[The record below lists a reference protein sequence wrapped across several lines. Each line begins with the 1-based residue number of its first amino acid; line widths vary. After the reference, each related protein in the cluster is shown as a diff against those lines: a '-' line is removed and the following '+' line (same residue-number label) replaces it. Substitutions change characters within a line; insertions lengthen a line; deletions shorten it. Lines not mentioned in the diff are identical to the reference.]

1 MIDNKRAF
9 AMPKRLRP
17 HRRACVFAVA
27 AVLGAVLALSPP
39 AIAAMTANQ
48 VKAKIAKDFGVKVLK
63 VRPGKADGR
72 KVFVVTV
79 MNPGG
84 DFNEAFQV
92 STITVD
98 AETGK
103 LVAGFRHRASGLDA
117 NQAPSYVPNLHSPDT
132 LSWGF
137 IWR

>member
-1 MIDNKRAF
+1 MIDNK
-9 AMPKRLRP
+9 
-17 HRRACVFAVA
+17 RACVFAVA
-27 AVLGAVLALSPP
+27 AVLGAALALPPP

-92 STITVD
+92 STIVVD
-98 AETGK
+98 VETGK
-103 LVAGFRHRASGLDA
+103 LVSGFRHRASGLDA
-117 NQAPSYVPNLHSPDT
+117 NQAPTFVPNLHSPDT

>member
-1 MIDNKRAF
+1 MIDNKRA
-9 AMPKRLRP
+9 
-17 HRRACVFAVA
+17 CVFAVV
-27 AVLGAVLALSPP
+27 AVLGAVLALPPP
-39 AIAAMTANQ
+39 AIAALSANQ
-48 VKAKIAKDFGVKVLK
+48 VKAKVAKAFGVMVVK
-63 VRPGKADGR
+63 VRPGNVDGR
-72 KVFVVTV
+72 KVFVVTM

-92 STITVD
+92 STIVVD

-103 LVAGFRHRASGLDA
+103 LVPGFRHRASGLDA
-117 NQAPSYVPNLHSPDT
+117 NQAPSFVPNLHSPDT

>member
-1 MIDNKRAF
+1 MIDNKRAY
-9 AMPKRLRP
+9 
-17 HRRACVFAVA
+17 VFAVV
-27 AVLGAVLALSPP
+27 AVLGAVLALPPP
-39 AIAAMTANQ
+39 AIAALSANQ
-48 VKAKIAKDFGVKVLK
+48 VKAKVAKAFGVKVLK

-72 KVFVVTV
+72 KVYLVTV

-92 STITVD
+92 STIVVD
-98 AETGK
+98 VETGK
-103 LVAGFRHRASGLDA
+103 LVSGYRHRASGLDA

>member
-1 MIDNKRAF
+1 MAITATVVAGL
-9 AMPKRLRP
+9 AMPAPAL
-17 HRRACVFAVA
+17 A
-27 AVLGAVLALSPP
+27 AVSAD
-39 AIAAMTANQ
+39 Q
-48 VKAKIAKDFGVKVLK
+48 VKAKVAKAFGVKVLK
-63 VRPGKADGR
+63 VRPAKADGR

-92 STITVD
+92 STIVVD

-103 LVAGFRHRASGLDA
+103 LVSGYRHRASGLDA
-117 NQAPSYVPNLHSPDT
+117 NQAPMFVPNLHSPDT

>member
-1 MIDNKRAF
+1 MIDNKRA
-9 AMPKRLRP
+9 
-17 HRRACVFAVA
+17 CVFAVV
-27 AVLGAVLALSPP
+27 AVLGAVLALPPP
-39 AIAAMTANQ
+39 AIAALSANQ
-48 VKAKIAKDFGVKVLK
+48 VKAKVAKAFGVKVLK
-63 VRPGKADGR
+63 VRPGKVDGR
-72 KVFVVTV
+72 KVFVVTM

-92 STITVD
+92 STIVVD
-98 AETGK
+98 VETGK
-103 LVAGFRHRASGLDA
+103 LVSGYRHRASGLDA

>member
-1 MIDNKRAF
+1 MIDSKSAGVCF
-9 AMPKRLRP
+9 A
-17 HRRACVFAVA
+17 A
-27 AVLGAVLALSPP
+27 ALLGAVMAFPPP
-39 AIAAMTANQ
+39 ALAAMNADQ
-48 VKAKIAKDFGVKVLK
+48 VRAKVAKAFGVKVLK

-92 STITVD
+92 STIVVD
-98 AETGK
+98 VETGK
-103 LVAGFRHRASGLDA
+103 LVPGFRHRASGLDA
-117 NQAPSYVPNLHSPDT
+117 NQAPSFVPNLHSPDT

>member
-1 MIDNKRAF
+1 MIDGKRVGV
-9 AMPKRLRP
+9 
-17 HRRACVFAVA
+17 C
-27 AVLGAVLALSPP
+27 
-39 AIAAMTANQ
+39 IAAALLAAGLSFPLPALAAMNADQ
-48 VKAKIAKDFGVKVLK
+48 VKAKVAKAFGVKVLK

-72 KVFVVTV
+72 KVFVVTM

-92 STITVD
+92 STIVVD
-98 AETGK
+98 VETGK
-103 LVAGFRHRASGLDA
+103 LVSGYRHRASGLDA

>member
-1 MIDNKRAF
+1 MIDGKRVGVCF
-9 AMPKRLRP
+9 A
-17 HRRACVFAVA
+17 A
-27 AVLGAVLALSPP
+27 ALLAAGLSFPLP
-39 AIAAMTANQ
+39 ALAAMNADQ
-48 VKAKIAKDFGVKVLK
+48 VKAKVAKAFGVKVLK

-92 STITVD
+92 SNIVVD
-98 AETGK
+98 VETGK
-103 LVAGFRHRASGLDA
+103 LVPGFRHRASGIAA
-117 NQAPSYVPNLHSPDT
+117 NQAPSFVPNLHSPDT

>member
-1 MIDNKRAF
+1 MIDNKRA
-9 AMPKRLRP
+9 
-17 HRRACVFAVA
+17 CVFAV
-27 AVLGAVLALSPP
+27 VVGLGAVLALPPP
-39 AIAAMTANQ
+39 AIAALSANQ
-48 VKAKIAKDFGVKVLK
+48 VKAKVAKEFGVKVLK

-92 STITVD
+92 STIVVD
-98 AETGK
+98 VETGK
-103 LVAGFRHRASGLDA
+103 LVSGFRHRASGLDA
-117 NQAPSYVPNLHSPDT
+117 NQAPTFVPNLHSPDT

>member
-1 MIDNKRAF
+1 MIDCKRAGV
-9 AMPKRLRP
+9 
-17 HRRACVFAVA
+17 CIA
-27 AVLGAVLALSPP
+27 AVLLAAALSFPLP
-39 AIAAMTANQ
+39 AIAAMSGDQ
-48 VKAKIAKDFGVKVLK
+48 VKAKIAKEFGVKVLK
-63 VRPGKADGR
+63 VRPAKADGR
-72 KVFVVTV
+72 KVYVVTV

-92 STITVD
+92 STLTVD

-103 LVAGFRHRASGLDA
+103 LVPGFRHRASGLDA

-132 LSWGF
+132 LGWGF

>member
-1 MIDNKRAF
+1 MIDNKRA
-9 AMPKRLRP
+9 
-17 HRRACVFAVA
+17 CVFAVV
-27 AVLGAVLALSPP
+27 AVLGAVLALPPP
-39 AIAAMTANQ
+39 AIAALSANQ
-48 VKAKIAKDFGVKVLK
+48 VKAKVAKAFGVKVLK

-72 KVFVVTV
+72 KVFVVTI

-84 DFNEAFQV
+84 NFNEAFQV
-92 STITVD
+92 STIVVD
-98 AETGK
+98 VETGK
-103 LVAGFRHRASGLDA
+103 LVSGYRHRASGLDA

>member
-1 MIDNKRAF
+1 MIDGKRVGV
-9 AMPKRLRP
+9 
-17 HRRACVFAVA
+17 CIA
-27 AVLGAVLALSPP
+27 AALLAAALSFPLS
-39 AIAAMTANQ
+39 ALAAMNADQ
-48 VKAKIAKDFGVKVLK
+48 VKAKVAKAFGVKVLK

-72 KVFVVTV
+72 KVFVVTM

-92 STITVD
+92 STIVVD

-103 LVAGFRHRASGLDA
+103 LVPGFRHRASGLDA
-117 NQAPSYVPNLHSPDT
+117 NQAPSFVPNLHSPDT

>member
-1 MIDNKRAF
+1 MVS
-9 AMPKRLRP
+9 
-17 HRRACVFAVA
+17 RRRIMSTA
-27 AVLGAVLALSPP
+27 PP
-39 AIAAMTANQ
+39 PMMAIAAMTANQ

-63 VRPGKADGR
+63 VRPGKTDGR

-92 STITVD
+92 STIVVD
-98 AETGK
+98 VETGK
-103 LVAGFRHRASGLDA
+103 LVSGFRHRASGLDA
-117 NQAPSYVPNLHSPDT
+117 NQAPTFVPNLHSPDT